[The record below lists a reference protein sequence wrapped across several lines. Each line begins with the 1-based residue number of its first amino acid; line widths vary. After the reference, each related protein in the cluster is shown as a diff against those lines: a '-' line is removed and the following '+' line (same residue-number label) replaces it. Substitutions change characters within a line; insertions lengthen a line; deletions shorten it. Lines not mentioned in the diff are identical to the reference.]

1 MPHVD
6 EGRIAAF
13 LDGQLPKEQAAAVER
28 HLANCDECRNLVDET
43 RHSSD
48 RARAIL
54 RTAMGRSGV
63 GPSFEDV
70 LERSKVRA
78 GHRSQGRRLSRLSKL
93 AWAASVVLA
102 IAVGWFARDSKLM
115 DEMLPPVASD
125 ISTTAPA
132 EAMPQPAAPPAITA
146 APPGARRDQAP
157 PAQNRA
163 PASQKK
169 ELQQRA
175 AEPLAST
182 VPAPSPASPAA
193 QAAPERAQTG
203 AAAAEM
209 QSLDAA
215 KPEKAEPSAA
225 AQATEGGAADAPAI
239 ARSPARSLANSVAK
253 SSVEEGWYE
262 ATQDEAARRLGRRP
276 LVVPGIPVMGYAVVQ
291 GSGATVRVTQQL
303 PNGGVLALIQRRAE
317 GEHDAAAGFAERRQ
331 ASRAAAPSAA
341 PALRDEVRSAID
353 GVTIERDGY
362 HVTAQAAVG
371 RDSLAALLRS
381 LR

>member
-6 EGRIAAF
+6 EGQIAAL
-13 LDGQLPKEQAAAVER
+13 LDAQLPKEEVAAIER
-28 HLANCDECRNLVDET
+28 HLANCDECRNLVAET
-43 RHSSD
+43 RRSSD

-54 RTAMGRSGV
+54 RTAMGRGRAA
-63 GPSFEDV
+63 PSFEDV
-70 LERSKVRA
+70 LERSKIRG

-102 IAVGWFARDSKLM
+102 IAVGWFARDSRLI

-132 EAMPQPAAPPAITA
+132 EAMPQPPAAPAITA
-146 APPGARRDQAP
+146 PAPGARRDQAP

-163 PASQKK
+163 PSSQKK
-169 ELQQRA
+169 ELQRRA
-175 AEPLAST
+175 SEPLAAT
-182 VPAPSPASPAA
+182 APAPSPPSPAPRTA
-193 QAAPERAQTG
+193 QELAQTG
-203 AAAAEM
+203 TAAAE

-215 KPEKAEPSAA
+215 KQGQAEPAA
-225 AQATEGGAADAPAI
+225 AANATEGRAADAPAI
-239 ARSPARSLANSVAK
+239 ARSPDRTLANSIAK

-262 ATQDEAARRLGRRP
+262 ATRDEATRRLGRRP
-276 LVVPGIPVMGYAVVQ
+276 LVVPGIPVTGYAVVQ

-303 PNGGVLALIQRRAE
+303 PNGGVLALVQRRTE
-317 GEHDAAAGFAERRQ
+317 GEHNAAAGFAERRQ
-331 ASRAAAPSAA
+331 RSSAAAPGAA
-341 PALRDEVRSAID
+341 PALRDEARPAVD
-353 GVTIERDGY
+353 GATIERDGY